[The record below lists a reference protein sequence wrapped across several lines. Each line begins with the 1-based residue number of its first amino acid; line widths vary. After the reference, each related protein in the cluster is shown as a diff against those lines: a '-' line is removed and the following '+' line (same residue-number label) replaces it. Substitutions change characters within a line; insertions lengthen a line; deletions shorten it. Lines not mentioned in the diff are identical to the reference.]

1 MKTLFITLLASLL
14 TQSRSSSFRPS
25 IRLSSFNSSSFS
37 SSSSSSELS
46 NQRLAITF
54 DDDNDVGN
62 IDYTNEIIDNDMRR
76 IRNLLE
82 LEVSH
87 IVPIL
92 CTISLIRIILCI
104 MTPSASLQKTSEL
117 TSFQVNLRRLQMLI

>member
-1 MKTLFITLLASLL
+1 MKTLLITLLASLL

-37 SSSSSSELS
+37 SSSSSELS

-62 IDYTNEIIDNDMRR
+62 IDYTNEIIDKDMRR

-87 IVPIL
+87 IDSIL

>member
-25 IRLSSFNSSSFS
+25 IRLSSFNSSSF

-76 IRNLLE
+76 IRNLIE

-92 CTISLIRIILCI
+92 CTISLIRIILYI

>member
-37 SSSSSSELS
+37 STSSSELS

-87 IVPIL
+87 IDPIL

>member
-1 MKTLFITLLASLL
+1 MKTLLITLLASLL

-37 SSSSSSELS
+37 SSSSSELS

-54 DDDNDVGN
+54 DDDIDVGN
-62 IDYTNEIIDNDMRR
+62 IDYTNEIIDKDMRR

-87 IVPIL
+87 INSIL

>member
-1 MKTLFITLLASLL
+1 MKTLLITLLASLL

-25 IRLSSFNSSSFS
+25 IRLSSFNSSSF

-87 IVPIL
+87 IDPIL
-92 CTISLIRIILCI
+92 CTISLIRIILYI

>member
-25 IRLSSFNSSSFS
+25 IRLSSFN
-37 SSSSSSELS
+37 SSSSSELS

-76 IRNLLE
+76 IRNLIE

-92 CTISLIRIILCI
+92 CTISLIRIILYI

>member
-37 SSSSSSELS
+37 SSSSSELS

-62 IDYTNEIIDNDMRR
+62 IDYTNEIIDKDMRR

-87 IVPIL
+87 INSIL
-92 CTISLIRIILCI
+92 CTISLIRIILYI